1 MKHCRYLLL
10 WLFFIPAFAAMQA
23 QALSTTPPSTDTI
36 APDTKQQPSDWDI
49 AVEAV
54 QLSKDAAFMRDSIER
69 QGAVYTNKR
78 NALQEEIKA
87 AETDSTTDAEKI
99 KMLRADLKSTQKA
112 EKETEKNLKRARTIA
127 EFAESVANMESK
139 QQRQQLPKSRKQVQQ
154 LRNIFSPPPPE
165 PKVEK
170 KEPAVD
176 TLAKIEV
183 PAPVAADSA
192 AVAAPTKTEETDKK
206 RSKPKNTPEPKP
218 LVRSYSAAEDV
229 LINPPAKP
237 CALAPEIRDE
247 FSGEVRRETLPKE
260 LFRYTNQALRKVY
273 GPEKPHTIAEVS
285 LISNGANA
293 ALHLTLR
300 INDPGV
306 RRTQGSLQKG
316 GTATLKFMDGYSII
330 LNNSRADEGVTEPD
344 GQVVVFQ
351 GNFPID
357 RATIKKMRTVE
368 LDRLRLAWTNG
379 YEDYDVQQV
388 DLLMWQS
395 KCLFEQ

>member
-1 MKHCRYLLL
+1 
-10 WLFFIPAFAAMQA
+10 MQA
-23 QALSTTPPSTDTI
+23 RTLQTPPPSASADTI
-36 APDTKQQPSDWDI
+36 VPAADTQPSDWDI

-54 QLSKDAAFMRDSIER
+54 QLSKEAAFMRDSMDR
-69 QGAVYTNKR
+69 QGAAYTEKR
-78 NALQEEIKA
+78 QSLQQDIQA
-87 AETDSTTDAEKI
+87 AESDSTTDAEKI
-99 KMLRADLKSTQKA
+99 KMLRGELKSAQKA
-112 EKETEKNLKRARTIA
+112 EKDAEKNLKKARTIA
-127 EFAESVANMESK
+127 EFAETVANMETK

-170 KEPAVD
+170 KEAVD
-176 TLAKIEV
+176 TTVAKIEL
-183 PAPVAADSA
+183 PAPAVTDTAATA
-192 AVAAPTKTEETDKK
+192 TALKTETSEKK
-206 RSKPKNTPEPKP
+206 RSKTKSAPEPQP
-218 LVRSYSAAEDV
+218 IIRSYSAAEDV
-229 LINPPAKP
+229 LITPPAKP
-237 CALAPEIRDE
+237 CALAPDIRDE

-260 LFRYTNQALRKVY
+260 LFRYTNQALRKMY
-273 GPEKPHTIAEVS
+273 TPEKPHTIAEVS

-330 LNNSRADEGVTEPD
+330 LNNSRADEGVTDPD
-344 GQVVVFQ
+344 GQMVVFQ
-351 GNFPID
+351 ANFAID

-368 LDRLRLAWTNG
+368 LDRLRLAWSNG

-395 KCLFEQ
+395 RCLFEQ